1 MTTPEGQ
8 HLASNPDHKNKSE
21 NIMSAENKVLIVGGG
36 IGGLCA
42 AIALRRKGVAVDL
55 VELKAEWTVY
65 GVGIIQQSN
74 VVREMAKLGVLDG
87 YLDAAYAFEDVTINT
102 TSGQQLARIPGQR
115 LAGPEYPANVGISR
129 LALHKVLS
137 ETAIELGT
145 QVRLGL
151 SVETLNEDA
160 DGVNV
165 QFTDGTQGRYSLVVG
180 ADGLFSKVRGLLFG
194 DKYQP
199 RFTGQSV
206 WRYNFPRTAEV
217 DHLANYMGPAG
228 NAGLVPLA
236 DNLMYMF
243 VTSHEPNNPWM
254 DKSVLATEM
263 RKRLSGF
270 EGLIGELREQI
281 TDGEQ
286 VVYKPLEVVFVDEPW
301 YRGRVLLIGD
311 AAHATTP
318 HLGQGA
324 GMAIE
329 DAVVLSEELTA
340 GGSLEQQL
348 QRFMARRFERCKYIA
363 ESSVLAG
370 DKEIAHD
377 REFDRIGLVKQML
390 ARTAEP
396 I

>member
-1 MTTPEGQ
+1 MNTV
-8 HLASNPDHKNKSE
+8 S
-21 NIMSAENKVLIVGGG
+21 KVLVVGGG

-42 AIALRRKGVAVDL
+42 AIALRRKGIDVDL
-55 VELKAEWTVY
+55 VELNSEWTVY
-65 GVGIIQQSN
+65 GVGIIQQGN
-74 VVREMAKLGVLDG
+74 VVREMSKLGVLDG
-87 YLDAAYAFEDVTINT
+87 YLDAAFAFDDVTINT
-102 TSGQQLARIPGQR
+102 ASGQQLARIPGQR
-115 LAGPEYPANVGISR
+115 LAGPQYPANVGISR

-145 QVRLGL
+145 SVRLGL
-151 SVETLNEDA
+151 SVETLSEDA
-160 DGVNV
+160 EGVDV
-165 QFTDGTQGRYSLVVG
+165 VFTDGSQDSYSLVVG
-180 ADGLFSKVRGLLFG
+180 ADGLFSKVRGLLFS

-206 WRYNFPRTAEV
+206 WRYNFPRNAHI
-217 DHLANYMGPAG
+217 DHLATYQGPAG

-236 DNLMYMF
+236 DDLMYMF
-243 VTSHEPNNPWM
+243 VTSHEPTNPRM
-254 DKSVLATEM
+254 NRTTLAAEM
-263 RKRLSGF
+263 RQRLHGF
-270 EGLIGELREQI
+270 DGLIGELREQI
-281 TDGEQ
+281 NDSAK

-340 GGSLEQQL
+340 GGNIEHQL
-348 QRFMARRFERCKYIA
+348 QRFMARRFERCKCIA
-363 ESSVLAG
+363 QSSVMVG
-370 DKEIAHD
+370 EKEIAKD
-377 REFDRIGLVKQML
+377 RSFDSVALVKKIL
-390 ARTAEP
+390 ALTAEP

>member
-1 MTTPEGQ
+1 
-8 HLASNPDHKNKSE
+8 
-21 NIMSAENKVLIVGGG
+21 MSADNKVLIVGGG

-42 AIALRRKGVAVDL
+42 AIALRRKGIEVDL

-115 LAGPEYPANVGISR
+115 LAGPQYPANVGISR

-137 ETAIELGT
+137 ETAIELGSA
-145 QVRLGL
+145 VRLGL
-151 SVETLNEDA
+151 SVENLEQDA
-160 DGVNV
+160 EGVDV
-165 QFTDGTQGRYSLVVG
+165 LFTDGSRGRYSLVVG
-180 ADGLFSKVRGLLFG
+180 ADGLFSKMRGMLFG

-206 WRYNFPRTAEV
+206 WRYNFPRTAGI
-217 DHLANYMGPAG
+217 DHLANYQGPAG

-236 DNLMYMF
+236 DDLMYMF
-243 VTSHEPNNPWM
+243 LTSHEPSNPWM
-254 DKSVLATEM
+254 DQASLAEEM

-270 EGLIGELREQI
+270 AGLIGELREQI
-281 TDGEQ
+281 TDSSQ

-301 YRGRVLLIGD
+301 YQGRVLLIGD

-329 DAVVLSEELTA
+329 DAIVLSEELTF
-340 GGSLEQQL
+340 GDDVEVQL
-348 QRFMARRFERCKYIA
+348 QRFMSRRFERCKFIA
-363 ESSVLAG
+363 QSSILAG
-370 DKEIAHD
+370 DKQMNYDPSFDPIA
-377 REFDRIGLVKQML
+377 LVKQML

>member
-1 MTTPEGQ
+1 MN
-8 HLASNPDHKNKSE
+8 AVS
-21 NIMSAENKVLIVGGG
+21 KVLIVGGG

-42 AIALRRKGVAVDL
+42 AIALRRKGIEVDL
-55 VELKAEWTVY
+55 VELKSQWTVY

-87 YLDAAYAFEDVTINT
+87 YLDAAYAFEDVAIYGPA
-102 TSGQQLARIPGQR
+102 GQQLARIPGQR

-129 LALHKVLS
+129 LALHNVLC
-137 ETAIELGT
+137 ETTLQLGA

-151 SVETLNEDA
+151 SVESLDDTGDSVDVL
-160 DGVNV
+160 
-165 QFTDGTQGRYSLVVG
+165 FTDGSRGEYDLVVG
-180 ADGLFSKVRGLLFG
+180 ADGLFSKVRGLIFG
-194 DKYQP
+194 DTYTP

-206 WRYNFPRTAEV
+206 WRYNFPRAPQI
-217 DHLANYMGPAG
+217 DHLANYQSAEG

-236 DNLMYMF
+236 GDLMYLF
-243 VTSHEPNNPWM
+243 LTSHEPSNPWM
-254 DKSVLATEM
+254 DPTTLAEQM
-263 RKRLSGF
+263 RQRLQGF
-270 EGLIGELREQI
+270 TGVIGELREQI
-281 TDGEQ
+281 SDSSQ
-286 VVYKPLEVVFVDEPW
+286 VVYKPMEVVFVNEPW

-329 DAVVLSEELTA
+329 DAIVLSEELTA
-340 GGSLEQQL
+340 GGDVEQQL
-348 QRFMARRFERCKYIA
+348 QRFMARRFERCKYIS
-363 ESSVLAG
+363 ESSILAG
-370 DKEIAHD
+370 DKEMQHD

>member
-1 MTTPEGQ
+1 MN
-8 HLASNPDHKNKSE
+8 AV
-21 NIMSAENKVLIVGGG
+21 NKVLIVGGG
-36 IGGLCA
+36 IGGLCT
-42 AIALRRKGVAVDL
+42 AIALRRKGIEVDL
-55 VELKAEWTVY
+55 VELKSQWTVY

-87 YLDAAYAFEDVTINT
+87 YLDAAYAFEDVAIYGPG
-102 TSGQQLARIPGQR
+102 GQQLARIPGQR

-129 LALHKVLS
+129 LALHNVLC
-137 ETAIELGT
+137 ETTLQLGA

-151 SVETLNEDA
+151 SVETLDERGDKV
-160 DGVNV
+160 DVL
-165 QFTDGTQGRYSLVVG
+165 FTDGSRAEYDLVVG
-180 ADGLFSKVRGLLFG
+180 ADGLFSKVRGLIFG
-194 DKYQP
+194 DTYKP

-206 WRYNFPRTAEV
+206 WRYNFPRAPQI
-217 DHLANYMGPAG
+217 DHLANYQSAEG

-236 DNLMYMF
+236 GDLMYLF
-243 VTSHEPNNPWM
+243 LTSHEPSNPWM
-254 DKSVLATEM
+254 DPATLAEQM
-263 RKRLSGF
+263 RQRLQGF
-270 EGLIGELREQI
+270 TGVIGELREQI
-281 TDGEQ
+281 SDSSQ
-286 VVYKPLEVVFVDEPW
+286 VVYKPMEVVFVNEPW

-329 DAVVLSEELTA
+329 DAIVLSEELTA
-340 GGSLEQQL
+340 GGDLEQQL
-348 QRFMARRFERCKYIA
+348 QRFMARRFERCKYIS
-363 ESSVLAG
+363 ESSILAG
-370 DKEIAHD
+370 DKEMQHD

>member
-1 MTTPEGQ
+1 
-8 HLASNPDHKNKSE
+8 
-21 NIMSAENKVLIVGGG
+21 MSAVNKVLIVGGG

-42 AIALRRKGVAVDL
+42 AIALRRKGIEVDL
-55 VELKAEWTVY
+55 IELKSQWTVY

-87 YLDAAYAFEDVTINT
+87 YLDAAYAFEDVAIYGPG
-102 TSGQQLARIPGQR
+102 GQQLARIPGQR

-129 LALHKVLS
+129 LALHNVLS
-137 ETAIELGT
+137 ATALGLGAD
-145 QVRLGL
+145 VRLGL
-151 SVETLNEDA
+151 SVESLNDQGDSVDA
-160 DGVNV
+160 L
-165 QFTDGTQGRYSLVVG
+165 FTDGSSRTYDLVVG
-180 ADGLFSKVRGLLFG
+180 ADGLFSKVRELMFG
-194 DKYQP
+194 DTYQP

-206 WRYNFPRTAEV
+206 WRYNFPRAPQI
-217 DHLANYMGPAG
+217 DHLANYQSAEG

-236 DNLMYMF
+236 GDLMYMF
-243 VTSHEPNNPWM
+243 LTSHEPSNPWM
-254 DKSVLATEM
+254 DPATLAEQM
-263 RKRLSGF
+263 RQRLQGF
-270 EGLIGELREQI
+270 SGLIGELREQI
-281 TDGEQ
+281 TDSSQ
-286 VVYKPLEVVFVDEPW
+286 VVYKPMEVIFVDEPW
-301 YRGRVLLIGD
+301 HRGRVLLIGD

-340 GGSLEQQL
+340 AGSVQQQL
-348 QRFMARRFERCKYIA
+348 GRFMERRFARCKFIS

-370 DKEIAHD
+370 DKEMQHD
-377 REFDRIGLVKQML
+377 RDFDRIGLVKQML

>member
-1 MTTPEGQ
+1 MN
-8 HLASNPDHKNKSE
+8 AVSN
-21 NIMSAENKVLIVGGG
+21 VLIVGGG

-42 AIALRRKGVAVDL
+42 AIALRRKGIEVDL
-55 VELKAEWTVY
+55 VELKTEWTVY

-74 VVREMAKLGVLDG
+74 VVREMAHLGLLDA
-87 YLDAAYAFEDVTINT
+87 YLGAAYAFEDVAIYT
-102 TSGQQLARIPGQR
+102 TEGVPLARIPGQR

-129 LALHKVLS
+129 RALHKVLS
-137 ETAIELGT
+137 ETAIALGVG
-145 QVRLGL
+145 VRLGL
-151 SVETLNEDA
+151 SVERLEQDA
-160 DGVNV
+160 SGVAV
-165 QFTDGTQGRYSLVVG
+165 LFTDGSRGRYGLVVG

-206 WRYNFPRTAEV
+206 WRYNFPRAAQI
-217 DHLANYMGPAG
+217 DHLANYQGPSG

-236 DNLMYMF
+236 DDLMYLF
-243 VTSHEPNNPWM
+243 TTSYEPGNPWM
-254 DKSVLATEM
+254 DEASLAAEL
-263 RKRLSGF
+263 RQRLAGF
-270 EGLIGELREQI
+270 GGLIGELREQI
-281 TDGEQ
+281 TDSTQ
-286 VVYKPLEVVFVDEPW
+286 VVYKPLEAVFVDEPW

-340 GGSLEQQL
+340 GGSLDEQL
-348 QRFMARRFERCKYIA
+348 RRFMARRFERCKFISD
-363 ESSVLAG
+363 SSLLAG
-370 DKEIAHD
+370 EKEIQRAHD
-377 REFDRIGLVKQML
+377 FDRIGLVKRML
-390 ARTAEP
+390 EVTAQP